1 MSLVVAD
8 VVDVFV
14 GFIKCSINNNNNN
27 NNDDNNNNDY
37 NNKDNNNNNL
47 NIWV

>member
-14 GFIKCSINNNNNN
+14 GFIKCSVNNND
-27 NNDDNNNNDY
+27 NDDNNNNDY
-37 NNKDNNNNNL
+37 NNKDSNNNNL